1 MRKKIFLI
9 TLFTGFMLVSQIGM
23 FVNVSAEGIRTIQPK
38 TISGTLGSQ
47 FGNDVFWTVGD
58 GWDMMNSRFWS
69 TTSNWQHE
77 HAAINN
83 HVVSV
88 TVGQNV
94 FYNIPNKTPD
104 YMHRANNLTN
114 TEGMKLSYQGEYYDL
129 TTGGSNGMVYNISNL
144 AVISGE
150 NYGFRFEAV
159 ENQPIVFHV
168 ETQNSF
174 WISWNFVSPSGVA
187 VAENEWYSAETPEFT
202 PFVPYENGTYMAYL
216 TPQSDGVIS
225 NLELVS
231 DFNIKDISN
240 SHFESFTTYNS
251 SVAWFRIP
259 KTESNDTSEFIV
271 RDFNSDSRCL
281 WGSCNY
287 ELTFFNM
294 HGTDSF
300 GRTNNLFVL
309 TDEETLVAVTTNL
322 WRETPASKILREHRT
337 LPEGLSFE
345 VDIWSDDY
353 NMMDLPVNQDF
364 QTLPEGIGGQS
375 GWNYYTYINDQ
386 EDLIVGLNG
395 SLSNVNFF
403 NMDTGET
410 VSVNTN
416 LFTGNGN
423 DKSLDML
430 PMGRYVVAIQ
440 TYQTIR
446 LTEVVYRLP
455 TGNQWNV
462 QSTMNT
468 PIILYQP
475 RGDFSNFVY
484 NVTYLDKLNMS
495 INLDMTVYDGMGNRM
510 NDHDSLFSHVFN
522 NVSTFMAGG
531 AYGVQNNTVI
541 SNYDNY
547 DGLFI
552 RVSQLGNQLMN
563 SSILVPDADILSVNE
578 LDHSAS
584 FLFEIVDNLDFLGE
598 QDPLAYYARH
608 SFDATN
614 GGEFDL
620 WLNASKTSSNSIW
633 LDMTFESGF
642 AYYFNI
648 SGNWTTNT
656 FGIQNEYWTMFSARI
671 NFVDDIDLFT
681 KMLTVGSEERFG
693 AIITFNNP
701 FNSANGT
708 FTIKVSK
715 IVPMALAGIT
725 YGFLGINN
733 VTEIQDI
740 NFEVASTDFTV
751 IAGILLGTV
760 LVATIVFLLYK
771 RFRAL

>member
-9 TLFTGFMLVSQIGM
+9 TLFTGFMLVSQVGM
-23 FVNVSAEGIRTIQPK
+23 FVNVQAEGIRTIHPK
-38 TISGTLGSQ
+38 TVSGVLGSQ

-58 GWDMMNSRFWS
+58 GWDMINSRFWS

-77 HAAINN
+77 YAGINN
-83 HVVSV
+83 HVAS
-88 TVGQNV
+88 GINNQN
-94 FYNIPNKTPD
+94 FFDDPNNMQSGF
-104 YMHRANNLTN
+104 MHRANNLTN
-114 TEGMKLSYQGEYYDL
+114 TAGMKLSYQGEYYDL

-144 AVISGE
+144 AIIAGKD
-150 NYGFRFEAV
+150 YGFRFEAL

-168 ETQNSF
+168 ETQGYLGIDWS
-174 WISWNFVSPSGVA
+174 IISPSGVT
-187 VAENEWYSAETPEFT
+187 VTEREYYYEETPEFT
-202 PFVPYENGTYMAYL
+202 PFVPYENGTYTAYL
-216 TPQSDGVIS
+216 TPLYDGVIT
-225 NLELVS
+225 NFELVS
-231 DFNIKDISN
+231 DFNIKNISN
-240 SHFESFTTYNS
+240 SHFESFNTFNS

-259 KTESNDTSEFIV
+259 KIESNDTSEFIV
-271 RDFNSDSRCL
+271 RDFNTDSRCL
-281 WGSCNY
+281 WGTCDY
-287 ELTFFNM
+287 EITFFNM
-294 HGTDSF
+294 QGPDSF
-300 GRTNNLFVL
+300 GRTNNMFVL
-309 TDEETLVAVTTNL
+309 TDNETLVAVTANL
-322 WRETPASKILREHRT
+322 WKEDPETKAIREHLT
-337 LPEGLSFE
+337 APEGLGFE

-353 NMMDLPVNQDF
+353 NMMPLRVNQDF
-364 QTLPEGIGGQS
+364 QTLPEGIGSQRAE
-375 GWNYYTYINDQ
+375 NYYIYINDQ
-386 EDLIVGLNG
+386 EDLIIGLNG
-395 SLSNVNFF
+395 SLTEVEFF

-410 VSVNTN
+410 ITINTN
-416 LFTGNGN
+416 LFTGNG
-423 DKSLDML
+423 DDRSLDML
-430 PMGRYVVAIQ
+430 PVGRYVVAIQ

-475 RGDFSNFVY
+475 RGVFSRFVY

-510 NDHDSLFSHVFN
+510 NDHDALFSHVFN
-522 NVSTFMAGG
+522 NVSTFMAGV

-541 SNYDNY
+541 SNFDNY

-563 SSILVPDADILSVNE
+563 SSILVPDTDILSVNE

-584 FLFEIVDNLDFLGE
+584 FLFEIVDNVDFLGE
-598 QDPLAYYARH
+598 QDPLAYYARY
-608 SFDATN
+608 SFDASS

-620 WLNASKTSSNSIW
+620 WLNASKTGTNKIW

-671 NFVDDIDLFT
+671 DFVDNIDLFT
-681 KMLTVGSEERFG
+681 KMLTAGSEERFG
-693 AIITFNNP
+693 TIIAFNNP
-701 FNSANGT
+701 FNSVNGT

-740 NFEVASTDFTV
+740 NFEVASNDFTA